1 MGSRSRPTEV
11 IARASLYFWM
21 LVQKPLALDPDWL
34 KDCATP
40 MVVDRGWVA
49 KSCHLGSTFQTWDF
63 KEMIWT
69 DVPPSNVRHGNMGI
83 PHSWDPCCE
92 LANWKRKECGPLE
105 GSEEQEQVQ
114 VEEVE

>member
-1 MGSRSRPTEV
+1 
-11 IARASLYFWM
+11 
-21 LVQKPLALDPDWL
+21 
-34 KDCATP
+34 

-63 KEMIWT
+63 EEMIWT

-92 LANWKRKECGPLE
+92 LANWERKECGPLE